1 MAIGTCCDDGPMSD
15 DVNPVAGH
23 DDEELLVDDDLPLD
37 DQVAEPQ
44 PMDFAG
50 LTDLQVF
57 GRWAEVMVELAAR
70 ELIWSGKSPLA
81 DYAEL
86 LIARHYGVEP
96 LKGTNP
102 GYDLVTKQERRVQ
115 VKSRRYGPGS
125 NPTHFGDISNF
136 EKEGFDDFV
145 GVLFEADFTVR
156 CAYLA
161 TYDWVAKNGTV
172 VQGKQRVN
180 IGSFLAAADA
190 DQLEKLDLDQ
200 S

>member
-1 MAIGTCCDDGPMSD
+1 MEPVRGTICRTQ
-15 DVNPVAGH
+15 H
-23 DDEELLVDDDLPLD
+23 
-37 DQVAEPQ
+37 
-44 PMDFAG
+44 
-50 LTDLQVF
+50 
-57 GRWAEVMVELAAR
+57 
-70 ELIWSGKSPLA
+70 K
-81 DYAEL
+81 
-86 LIARHYGVEP
+86 
-96 LKGTNP
+96 
-102 GYDLVTKQERRVQ
+102 RRVQ

-161 TYDWVAKNGTV
+161 TYDWVSKNGTR

-180 IGSFLAAADA
+180 IGSFLAAANA
-190 DQLEKLDLDQ
+190 DELEKLNSTRASRPWRNSARRVADMSSDVRPALLFAFALRQKEQRRRETYPRNKGSLAELLDVLHR